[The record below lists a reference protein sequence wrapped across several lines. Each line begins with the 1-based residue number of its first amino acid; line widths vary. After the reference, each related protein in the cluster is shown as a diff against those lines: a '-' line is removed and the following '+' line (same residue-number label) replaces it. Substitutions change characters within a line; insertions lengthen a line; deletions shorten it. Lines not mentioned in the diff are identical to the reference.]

1 MVATQGQSDEMVVR
15 LRRPHAKQLEVLASA
30 KRFNVL
36 MCGRR
41 WGKTE
46 LIKEV
51 LIKPALEGYPTG
63 YFTPSYKLLIEV
75 WDGVLWALG
84 KTVLRSNATERRIE
98 LKTGG
103 VIEMWTLDD
112 PDAGRSR
119 KYKVVVIDEAQKI
132 DNLLSKW
139 RLAIRPTLLDYQGS
153 AWFVGSALSD
163 TDFAALFEMAGQPKR
178 AETWAR
184 WQRPTSENPYIP
196 QSELDEARAET
207 PELEYLQEY
216 EAQLIP
222 GGAGVF
228 RYVTRAIDAYN
239 QQYGPMV
246 DSYLDLP
253 KGRQYQL
260 STDLASTQDWSVTVV
275 WDAERKLPVY
285 IDRRQGDYIP
295 QVDSYVA
302 MVEHLGVTVATV
314 EINSNKAVV
323 ELMEAKGVPVNR
335 FITNNDSKKQIIDQ
349 LALAFENGEMLI
361 PEHAQLKSELLHF
374 KGERLP
380 GGRVRY
386 QAADGHHDDC
396 VMALAIGWYGI
407 NENLSIE
414 TLEQNPLFG

>member
-1 MVATQGQSDEMVVR
+1 MQQSAQAGEMVVHF
-15 LRRPHAKQLEVLASA
+15 RRPHRAQLEVLATA

-51 LIKPALEGYPTG
+51 LIKPALGGYPTG

-84 KTVLRSNATERRIE
+84 NTILRSNATERRIE

-119 KYKVVVIDEAQKI
+119 KYKAVVIDEAQKI

-139 RLAIRPTLLDYQGS
+139 RLAIRPTLLDYQGD

-163 TDFAALFEMAGQPKR
+163 TDFAAIFENAGKPER
-178 AETWAR
+178 AAPWAR
-184 WQRPTSENPYIP
+184 WQRPTRENPYIP

-228 RYVTRAIDAYN
+228 RYINRAIDGYN
-239 QQYGPMV
+239 KQYGAMV
-246 DSYLDLP
+246 ESYLDLP
-253 KGRQYQL
+253 TERQYQF
-260 STDLASTQDWSVTVV
+260 STDLAATQDWSVTTV
-275 WDAERKLPVY
+275 WDAEYQVPVY

-295 QVDSYVA
+295 QVDSYVE
-302 MVEHLGVTVATV
+302 MYEHLRPTVCTV
-314 EINSNKAVV
+314 EVNSNKAVV
-323 ELMEAKGVPVNR
+323 EMMVRKGVPVR
-335 FITNNDSKKQIIDQ
+335 KFVTNNDSKAEIIQ
-349 LALAFENGEMLI
+349 KLALAFENGQILI
-361 PEHAQLKSELLHF
+361 PDHPQLKSELLHF
-374 KGERLP
+374 RSERLP
-380 GGRVRY
+380 SGRVRY
-386 QAADGHHDDC
+386 EAADGHHDDM
-396 VMALAIGWYGI
+396 VMSLAIGWYGMQRPKI
-407 NENLSIE
+407 AVSK
-414 TLEQNPLFG
+414 NPFYGHG